1 MGLEGLPWY
10 DGRQG
15 RIQRVY
21 HGMLEGRADPE
32 GLPWY
37 AGRQGGS
44 RGFTMVCWKAG
55 RIQRVYHG
63 MMEDRGGSRGF
74 TMV

>member
-1 MGLEGLPWY
+1 MGLPWSA
-10 DGRQG
+10 GIQE

-21 HGMLEGRADPE
+21 HGMIEGR
-32 GLPWY
+32 
-37 AGRQGGS
+37 GGS

-55 RIQRVYHG
+55 EDPEGLPWSAGIQERIQSVYHG
-63 MMEDRGGSRGF
+63 MIEGRGGSRGF